1 MSAEQIELIIPAVIG
16 VIGTLLGTVLG
27 WVLSSLSKRGKLKVF
42 PSWRDEFQ
50 HEDGVGGFAI
60 SKRRE
65 EAKLYSYHFSLD
77 LYNSSGEPRIMRRIE
92 VAFSENRKELFRDT
106 PKDDSTGH
114 SSGPVRFYDDI
125 LPITIPAK
133 TVITVRLH
141 GGFWNSEEYFS
152 KIWSTK
158 KVFLKYR
165 DARDRE
171 KRVLIK
177 KDDFSRY
184 FENHHV
190 DE

>member
-1 MSAEQIELIIPAVIG
+1 
-16 VIGTLLGTVLG
+16 
-27 WVLSSLSKRGKLKVF
+27 
-42 PSWRDEFQ
+42 
-50 HEDGVGGFAI
+50 
-60 SKRRE
+60 
-65 EAKLYSYHFSLD
+65 
-77 LYNSSGEPRIMRRIE
+77 MRRIE
-92 VAFSENRKELFRDT
+92 VAFTGNRKDMFTDT

-133 TVITVRLH
+133 TVMTIKLH
-141 GGFWNSEEYFS
+141 GGFWNSDSRFS
-152 KIWSTK
+152 KLWLTD

-184 FENHHV
+184 FENHPV
-190 DE
+190 NE